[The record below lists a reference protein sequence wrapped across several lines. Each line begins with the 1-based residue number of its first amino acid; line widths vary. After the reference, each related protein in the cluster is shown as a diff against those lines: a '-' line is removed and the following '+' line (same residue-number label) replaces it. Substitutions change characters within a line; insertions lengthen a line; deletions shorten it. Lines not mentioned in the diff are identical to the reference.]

1 MQVVIIEDDE
11 KWKNRVIN
19 TLGLNANNAFFFNNY
34 CKELRT
40 IILNKQKKVYLIDVQ
55 LNDSDFSGIDI
66 AEQIREVDWQSILIF
81 YSLYNLKEDVISLR
95 LNALTYVSKSKRFE
109 TELLTAFTTAKKIIN
124 DNKYLEFNTENKK
137 IKIFINDIL
146 YIIKDKNTKYCII
159 KTLDSSFRI
168 RKSLKE
174 LQVLTE
180 LKLYKKHLIINEKN
194 TKYIYKTK
202 IVFINNDILEE

>member
-11 KWKNRVIN
+11 KWKDKVIN
-19 TLGLNANNAFFFNNY
+19 TLGLNTNDAFFFNNY
-34 CKELRT
+34 CEELKE

-109 TELLTAFTTAKKIIN
+109 TELLTAFTTAEKIIN

-159 KTLDSSFRI
+159 KTIDSNFRI

-194 TKYIYKTK
+194 TKYIYKNK
-202 IVFINNDILEE
+202 IIFINNDILEE